1 MATTAEQLAE
11 ARAAYHRLMIGEALV
26 SITDQNGERVEYN
39 RASAPRL
46 AAYIADLERL
56 SAGQSRPAVITF
68 QTSKGLT

>member
-1 MATTAEQLAE
+1 MATLAEQLAE
-11 ARAAYHRLMIGEALV
+11 ARIAYHRLMLGEAPLV
-26 SITDQNGERVEYN
+26 YVDQSGERVEYN
-39 RASAPRL
+39 RASASKL